1 MVHKRGSINI
11 CWMNEQ
17 INERMNKEQ
26 TEGEKKDGEK
36 AGYRND
42 YKKEVKVFFFN
53 IQGKV
58 NTMKC
63 RLHSEQRASQPPFL
77 LTAAQ
82 TL

>member
-1 MVHKRGSINI
+1 
-11 CWMNEQ
+11 MNEQ
-17 INERMNKEQ
+17 VNERMNKEQ
-26 TEGEKKDGEK
+26 TEGERRMGKKQDTE
-36 AGYRND
+36 ND
-42 YKKEVKVFFFN
+42 YKKEVKAIFFN

-63 RLHSEQRASQPPFL
+63 KFHSEQRARQPPFL

>member
-1 MVHKRGSINI
+1 MGKK
-11 CWMNEQ
+11 Q
-17 INERMNKEQ
+17 D
-26 TEGEKKDGEK
+26 TE
-36 AGYRND
+36 ND
-42 YKKEVKVFFFN
+42 YKKEVKAIFFN

-63 RLHSEQRASQPPFL
+63 KFHSEQRARQPPFL